1 MLDKDAT
8 ILIVDD
14 MKMVRS
20 SVKRYLTE
28 LGYSKF
34 IEADNGNDAVNKFT
48 TSHVDLIIMDV
59 VMPIMTGI
67 EALQKIREK
76 DVNVHVLMLS
86 SMADE
91 DLVNECKALGIAGYL
106 LKPVNADTGPQKL
119 EAALAQVETV

>member
-20 SVKRYLTE
+20 SVKRYLTD

-34 IEADNGNDAVNKFT
+34 IEADNGNEAVSKFIN
-48 TSHVDLIIMDV
+48 SQVDLIIMDV
-59 VMPIMTGI
+59 VMPVMTGI
-67 EALQKIREK
+67 EALQKIRET
-76 DVNVHVLMLS
+76 DENVPVLMLS

-91 DLVNECKALGIAGYL
+91 DLVNECKALGITGYL

-119 EAALAQVETV
+119 KAALAQVETA

>member
-20 SVKRYLTE
+20 SVKRYLTD